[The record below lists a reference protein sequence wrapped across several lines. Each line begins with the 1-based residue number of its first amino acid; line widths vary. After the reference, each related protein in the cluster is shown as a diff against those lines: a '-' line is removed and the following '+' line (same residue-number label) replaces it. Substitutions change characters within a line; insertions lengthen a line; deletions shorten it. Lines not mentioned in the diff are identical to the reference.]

1 MGGSYRGLWSLV
13 GHSDNDD
20 PVGIFWI
27 IISAVFHLRTL
38 QVTGY
43 FGSENKAIS
52 STLSSDQLVIG
63 SVLVNIL
70 QMLRYNAHSIL
81 SQVVRTFFFQNFYTN
96 RNVNNSFLKLINL
109 RMIKMETGSPG
120 KLVELE
126 MVCILH
132 LHY

>member
-52 STLSSDQLVIG
+52 STLSPDQLVIG

-81 SQVVRTFFFQNFYTN
+81 SQVVRTFFSKTFT
-96 RNVNNSFLKLINL
+96 KIEIEILI
-109 RMIKMETGSPG
+109 
-120 KLVELE
+120 
-126 MVCILH
+126 ILF
-132 LHY
+132 